1 MRPRAV
7 INSHMGAVPPKLCGA
22 APVVVCS
29 LPDDN
34 GFAVALEKAKS
45 VCRRFGQGDVHARPL
60 CFLGKGFVYD
70 FRPVAD
76 AVRPAFPV
84 VSSPWKESLWPS
96 CIWLRYTR
104 LMESNPVPVSRVQ
117 PGVRNRKRAKRQ
129 EGIVCFI

>member
-29 LPDDN
+29 LPDDS
-34 GFAVALEKAKS
+34 GFAGAWVKAKF
-45 VCRRFGQGDVHARPL
+45 VCRRFGQGGVRDRPL
-60 CFLGKGFVYD
+60 CFFGKGFVYD

-76 AVRPAFPV
+76 TVRPAFPV
-84 VSSPWKESLWPS
+84 VSNPWKESLRPP

-104 LMESNPVPVSRVQ
+104 LMESNPVTVSRVQ
-117 PGVRNRKRAKRQ
+117 PGDRDRKRAKRQ